1 MAVLLRCPQV
11 NSVTMLISTL
21 AILLPSLV
29 SAQNSRIQELVDS
42 LKNNPRHQSHSPS
55 YTSDRKFDVIGSG
68 ELPLQSS
75 SLSSSADII
84 DRFDKHPGDDI
95 DAETAAYNGNDVFG
109 KDSVPMPF
117 LTPLSVQLTDEVADK
132 EANKG
137 RKLYFIVVYL
147 EII

>member
-1 MAVLLRCPQV
+1 MLVVCPQV
-11 NSVTMLISTL
+11 NSVAMMLSTL
-21 AILLPSLV
+21 VLVLPCLV
-29 SAQNSRIQELVDS
+29 AAQNSRIQDLVDS
-42 LKNNPRHQSHSPS
+42 LKNSPRHQSHSPS

-75 SLSSSADII
+75 SLSSSVDII

-95 DAETAAYNGNDVFG
+95 DDDAETAAANNELFG

-137 RKLYFIVVYL
+137 RKLVFIVVYL